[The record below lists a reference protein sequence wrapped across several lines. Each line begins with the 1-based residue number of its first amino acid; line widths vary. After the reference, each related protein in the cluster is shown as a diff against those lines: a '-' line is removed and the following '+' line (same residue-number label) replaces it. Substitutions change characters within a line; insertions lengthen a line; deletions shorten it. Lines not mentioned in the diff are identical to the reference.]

1 MILHSLSDK
10 NHSRRDRHIE
20 RQRKLIMDASAGLF
34 SQKGYAATTTK
45 DIAEAADIGES
56 TLYGY
61 FPGKRDILL
70 AILGSQVQLF
80 DTLFGD
86 LEPIASRAEMV
97 QLIDRVLEQVLMNKV
112 YTRALFAEA
121 WINDEIMTQYVI
133 ERWVKFSRL
142 LSDFLDQEFQAGIMR
157 AMDTLAAAR
166 FIIATTVG
174 VMLPYLRSNDPA
186 PGPEA
191 RREISEMIISLIL
204 HGLAANPT
212 I

>member
-1 MILHSLSDK
+1 
-10 NHSRRDRHIE
+10 
-20 RQRKLIMDASAGLF
+20 MDASAGLF